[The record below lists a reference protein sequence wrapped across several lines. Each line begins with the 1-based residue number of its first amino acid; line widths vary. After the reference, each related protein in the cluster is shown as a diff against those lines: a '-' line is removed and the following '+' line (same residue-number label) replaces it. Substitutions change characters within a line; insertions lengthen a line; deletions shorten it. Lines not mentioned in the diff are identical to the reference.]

1 MVQRTR
7 SVNRRRCGRRQPFQ
21 RRAWSARRFRQ
32 DLNCLT
38 ANVTLAGLMWVWS
51 RSPQRIPGNNDAER
65 LNGSSHLKTER
76 FRHDHHTNR
85 PGSTVNALLPAA
97 ETIANRLIAR
107 HETIATAESST
118 GGLIAAALLAVPGA
132 SAYFLGGAVVYTE
145 LARAALLGISDAE
158 MQGLRSA
165 TETYALL
172 LARRVRD
179 RHAAVWGVGE
189 TGATGP
195 TGNRH
200 GDPAG
205 HTCIAIADRAG
216 NHAAH
221 RQSGA
226 VSEYGGLRHARARTA
241 WRDHS
246 LRVGQ
251 IPLESKARV
260 AVDLRI

>member
-1 MVQRTR
+1 MAPHT
-7 SVNRRRCGRRQPFQ
+7 
-21 RRAWSARRFRQ
+21 W
-32 DLNCLT
+32 
-38 ANVTLAGLMWVWS
+38 
-51 RSPQRIPGNNDAER
+51 
-65 LNGSSHLKTER
+65 KTER
-76 FRHDHHTNR
+76 FHHDHHTNR
-85 PGSTVNALLPAA
+85 PGSAVNVLLPAA
-97 ETIANRLIAR
+97 ETIAKRLIAR

-145 LARAALLGISDAE
+145 LARAALLGIGDAE
-158 MQGLRSA
+158 MQALRSA

-205 HTCIAIADRAG
+205 HTCIAIAGPTERAITLRTG
-216 NHAAH
+216 NPGRCQNMEAFAT
-221 RQSGA
+221 RALELLGA
-226 VSEYGGLRHARARTA
+226 I
-241 WRDHS
+241 
-246 LRVGQ
+246 
-251 IPLESKARV
+251 IPSV
-260 AVDLRI
+260 

>member
-7 SVNRRRCGRRQPFQ
+7 SVNRRRRGRRQPFQ

-97 ETIANRLIAR
+97 ETIAKRLIAR

-118 GGLIAAALLAVPGA
+118 GGLIAPALLAGPRA
-132 SAYFLGGAVVYTE
+132 SAYFLRGPVVETQ
-145 LARAALLGISDAE
+145 LAR
-158 MQGLRSA
+158 
-165 TETYALL
+165 
-172 LARRVRD
+172 
-179 RHAAVWGVGE
+179 
-189 TGATGP
+189 
-195 TGNRH
+195 
-200 GDPAG
+200 
-205 HTCIAIADRAG
+205 
-216 NHAAH
+216 
-221 RQSGA
+221 
-226 VSEYGGLRHARARTA
+226 GGLPRL
-241 WRDHS
+241 RDS
-246 LRVGQ
+246 
-251 IPLESKARV
+251 E
-260 AVDLRI
+260 